1 MPSASGPSRPS
12 AASRDVAALIL
23 AAVCWG
29 LGTVVSK
36 VALEEFPPFT
46 LLAAQLATS
55 VVVLALLLRR
65 QGVPLFGQVPPILGR
80 LGVLN
85 PGIAYALSLIGLA
98 SITASLAV
106 LLWALEPILILVLA
120 AVFLGERITRAFVA
134 LTGIALIGMVLVVYD
149 PGAGASQLVGVAL
162 TVAGV
167 ACCAAYTVIT
177 RRFIPGADDTSQVV
191 LSQQVH
197 ALAFTIPALVV
208 VAALGFAVVPTT
220 FSAVGL
226 ASALTSGI
234 LYYAAAYLLYLSALR
249 RVQAS
254 LAASSFYLIPVVGLT
269 AGGLLLG
276 DRLEPYQWAGAVLV
290 IGAVIGI
297 LRGSSS
303 AAPIALATDA
313 DSRVAPLATHRE
325 GLAPD

>member
-1 MPSASGPSRPS
+1 VPSGVVASHSL
-12 AASRDVAALIL
+12 ASPRDIAALIL

-36 VALEEFPPFT
+36 AALEDFPPFT
-46 LLAAQLATS
+46 LLSVQLAMS
-55 VVVLALLLRR
+55 VVVLMVLLRR
-65 QGVPLFGQVPPILGR
+65 QGVALFGQVPPLLGR

-85 PGIAYALSLIGLA
+85 PGIAYALSLVGLA

-120 AVFLGERITRAFVA
+120 AIFLGERITRTFVA
-134 LTGIALIGMVLVVYD
+134 LTSIAVVGMMLVVYE
-149 PGAGASQLVGVAL
+149 PGAGTSQLVGVAL

-177 RRFIPGADDTSQVV
+177 RRFIPTAEDTSQVV
-191 LSQQVH
+191 FSQQVH
-197 ALAFTIPALVV
+197 ALAFTIPALIV
-208 VAALGFAVVPTT
+208 VAALGIQVLPTAVSP
-220 FSAVGL
+220 VGL
-226 ASALTSGI
+226 ASALGSGV
-234 LYYAAAYLLYLSALR
+234 LYYAAAYLFYLSALR

-254 LAASSFYLIPVVGLT
+254 LAAASFYLIPVVGLT
-269 AGGLLLG
+269 AGGLVLG
-276 DRLEPYQWAGAVLV
+276 ERLEPYQWAGAALV

-303 AAPIALATDA
+303 RSAAPIALPA
-313 DSRVAPLATHRE
+313 DGRARA
-325 GLAPD
+325 

>member
-1 MPSASGPSRPS
+1 MPSVMDASRSS
-12 AASRDVAALIL
+12 ATPRDVAALIL
-23 AAVCWG
+23 AAGCWG

-46 LLAAQLATS
+46 LLAVQLATS
-55 VVVLALLLRR
+55 VVVIALLLRR

-85 PGIAYALSLIGLA
+85 PGIAYALSLVGLA

-120 AVFLGERITRAFVA
+120 AVFLGERITRGFLA
-134 LTGIALIGMVLVVYD
+134 LTSIALVGMVLVVYD
-149 PGAGASQLVGVAL
+149 PGAGASRLVGVAL

-177 RRFIPGADDTSQVV
+177 RRFIPGAEDTSQVV

-220 FSAVGL
+220 VTGVAL
-226 ASALTSGI
+226 ASALASGV
-234 LYYAAAYLLYLSALR
+234 LYYAAAYLFYLGALR
-249 RVQAS
+249 HVPAS
-254 LAASSFYLIPVVGLT
+254 FAASSFYLIPVVGLT

-276 DRLEPYQWAGAVLV
+276 DRLEPHQWAGAVLV

-297 LRGSSS
+297 LRGSRS
-303 AAPIALATDA
+303 AAPIASPATD
-313 DSRVAPLATHRE
+313 DPRIR
-325 GLAPD
+325 GLAPHGEGLVPD